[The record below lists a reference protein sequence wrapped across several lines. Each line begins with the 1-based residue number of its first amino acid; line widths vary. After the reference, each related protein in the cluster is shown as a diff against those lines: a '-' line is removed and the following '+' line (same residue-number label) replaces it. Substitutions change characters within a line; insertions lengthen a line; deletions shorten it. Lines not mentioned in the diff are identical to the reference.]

1 MPASSHNK
9 GAGGGWARD
18 RGGVGVVVGGLVG
31 RRVLDGMGVGVEEG
45 VLVFEYRDSRVAL
58 ASATASEGPMGG
70 AQAELIAN
78 TSDKITGTSVARQLV
93 MAVSHTRSYA
103 CLTASS

>member
-1 MPASSHNK
+1 MPDSSKTN
-9 GAGGGWARD
+9 GAGGDWKGN
-18 RGGVGVVVGGLVG
+18 GVGVVVGVFVG